1 MHRTLRPVRLA
12 VPLLL
17 VVLVAA
23 GAASAADRAP
33 SASTAAERIYVM
45 TNAGYSSPKV
55 KPRSMHI
62 LSNENLGKLKWSSW
76 GRKTAYAR
84 GTDYAGGPSPG
95 HDAQNPVNVR
105 LYGIE
110 DCDGILLYTKM
121 KITFTKGRP
130 YSGSPRTE
138 KYPMGCPEG

>member
-1 MHRTLRPVRLA
+1 MHPTLRPTPLALALLLA
-12 VPLLL
+12 VLL
-17 VVLVAA
+17 AA
-23 GAASAADRAP
+23 GTASAADRAP
-33 SASTAAERIYVM
+33 SASAAAERVYVM

-62 LSNENLGKLKWSSW
+62 LSNENLGRLKWSSW

-84 GTDYAGGPSPG
+84 GTNYAGGPSPG
-95 HDAQNPVNVR
+95 HKAENPVNVR